1 MDIFCKEICD
11 FLNTLDDKLPLLLQE
26 STLNIIRSDPIGGLN
41 LVVLHNNE
49 YAILNRIACMI
60 VKSHINADGNTAT
73 VPHDLICRQHFF
85 DASSPDSGSF
95 ISSRYHF
102 EFELTENSLHYIKS
116 LIKNKPIYTSEFIF
130 VVKNANMSINRNL
143 YLELRRLIDTSN
155 TARWILTMERHTF
168 LEKSISSRAL
178 LVNCCFTLA
187 NIIKCCNLP
196 KSLEDYYPIFIR
208 AKGNVI
214 TFLQLTS
221 STMASTLLWQD
232 VFDKFITELQNEKKQ
247 VNIIMTTREMVYKL
261 YHIGV
266 PFAEFC
272 RYIIFKFG
280 QDISDMISSI
290 ASCEHQNTK
299 SKECLMYEKVI
310 LELYKHLK
318 NNSDCKS
325 KQGRQV
331 KSSSTKQYTTDKP
344 RRKKQIT

>member
-1 MDIFCKEICD
+1 M
-11 FLNTLDDKLPLLLQE
+11 DDKLPLLLQE
-26 STLNIIRSDPIGGLN
+26 STLKIIKSYPIGGLN

-49 YAILNRIACMI
+49 YAILNRIAFSI
-60 VKSHINADGNTAT
+60 VKSHIKADT
-73 VPHDLICRQHFF
+73 HDIICRQHFF

-102 EFELTENSLHYIKS
+102 EFELTENSLQYIKS

-130 VVKNANMSINRNL
+130 VIKNANMNINRNL
-143 YLELRRLIDTSN
+143 YLELRRLIDMSN

-168 LEKSISSRAL
+168 LEKSLSSRAL
-178 LVNCCFTLA
+178 LINCCFTLQ

-196 KSLEDYYPIFIR
+196 GTLEDYYPIFIR

-214 TFLQLTS
+214 TFLQFIS

-232 VFDKFITELQNEKKQ
+232 VFDKFISELQNEKKQ
-247 VNIIMTTREMVYKL
+247 LNIIMTTREMVYKL

-272 RYIIFKFG
+272 RYIVFKFG
-280 QDISDMISSI
+280 QDIADMISVI

-318 NNSDCKS
+318 S
-325 KQGRQV
+325 KQSRQI
-331 KSSSTKQYTTDKP
+331 KSSNTKQSTTDRS
-344 RRKKQIT
+344 RRKKQTT